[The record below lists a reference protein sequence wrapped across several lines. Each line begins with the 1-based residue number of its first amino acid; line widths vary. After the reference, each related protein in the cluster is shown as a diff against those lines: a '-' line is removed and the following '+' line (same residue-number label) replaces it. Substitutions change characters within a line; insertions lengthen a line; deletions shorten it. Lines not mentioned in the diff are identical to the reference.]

1 MKKVMILVAAVMT
14 LGLSVP
20 TISNA
25 MNGEN
30 PAFTAQEE
38 VTYKEIAKEDV
49 PEAVSTALTEKFAN
63 FTVDTYYL
71 GSDGN
76 YKVDVSKEDAKW
88 ALYFD
93 KEGTVFKKED
103 LNSDTSAKEEPSSP
117 AEE

>member
-1 MKKVMILVAAVMT
+1 MKKLMILTAAVLT

-25 MNGEN
+25 MIDEN
-30 PAFTAQEE
+30 PVATAPDEITYQEI
-38 VTYKEIAKEDV
+38 TKDDV
-49 PEAVSTALTEKFAN
+49 PEVITSALSEKFSN
-63 FTVDTYYL
+63 FTIDKYYL

-103 LNSDTSAKEEPSSP
+103 LNSDSSEEEQSNPT
-117 AEE
+117 EE